1 MRASLD
7 VATDPWGI
15 KVNRVELKNI
25 IPPAAIQDAMEKQMK
40 AERER
45 REAILRAEGEKK
57 STVLVA
63 EGEKESVILKAEAE
77 KQAAILQAEAEKE
90 KRIKEAEGEAEAIL
104 KVQQA
109 NADGIRF
116 IREAGA
122 DQAVLTIKSLEAFE
136 KAADGKAT
144 MILED
149 ELTSLQALS
158 EILTTYSDDIR
169 VHKASSLK
177 EAKDL
182 LDQEIR
188 YGLFLLDVNLSGED
202 REDIGGILFAREIRE
217 RFEYTFTPIVMVTAI
232 GNMEMQAYRELHCY
246 QYIMKPFHR
255 EQVEEV
261 VQKVL
266 EKESREKS
274 PVIVVKKDGINYQ
287 LKCED
292 IRYLEAIPRG
302 TRLHLVTENWDVPY
316 VTLRQMLL
324 KMPKGMFAQCH
335 RMYAVNKN
343 EVEYYDTVNRIIRI
357 KNCPDTVEIGVT
369 YKSVIG
375 GLLNG

>member
-1 MRASLD
+1 MTD
-7 VATDPWGI
+7 V
-15 KVNRVELKNI
+15 L
-25 IPPAAIQDAMEKQMK
+25 
-40 AERER
+40 
-45 REAILRAEGEKK
+45 
-57 STVLVA
+57 
-63 EGEKESVILKAEAE
+63 
-77 KQAAILQAEAEKE
+77 
-90 KRIKEAEGEAEAIL
+90 
-104 KVQQA
+104 
-109 NADGIRF
+109 
-116 IREAGA
+116 
-122 DQAVLTIKSLEAFE
+122 
-136 KAADGKAT
+136 
-144 MILED
+144 ILED

-232 GNMEMQAYRELHCY
+232 GNME
-246 QYIMKPFHR
+246 I
-255 EQVEEV
+255 
-261 VQKVL
+261 QKVL
-266 EKESREKS
+266 EKESREKP

>member
-1 MRASLD
+1 MTD
-7 VATDPWGI
+7 V
-15 KVNRVELKNI
+15 L
-25 IPPAAIQDAMEKQMK
+25 
-40 AERER
+40 
-45 REAILRAEGEKK
+45 
-57 STVLVA
+57 
-63 EGEKESVILKAEAE
+63 
-77 KQAAILQAEAEKE
+77 
-90 KRIKEAEGEAEAIL
+90 
-104 KVQQA
+104 
-109 NADGIRF
+109 
-116 IREAGA
+116 
-122 DQAVLTIKSLEAFE
+122 
-136 KAADGKAT
+136 
-144 MILED
+144 ILED

-246 QYIMKPFHR
+246 QYIMKPFRR

-266 EKESREKS
+266 EKESREKP

-343 EVEYYDTVNRIIRI
+343 EVEKVNKLYIKRGKELIEVDELCAGDIGCMTKLSHSSTNDTLCTLDYRMKYQPIHFSKPYYGKAIQ
-357 KNCPDTVEIGVT
+357 PIGKANEEKIASGIT
-369 YKSVIG
+369 R
-375 GLLNG
+375 LLEEDQI

>member
-1 MRASLD
+1 MTD
-7 VATDPWGI
+7 V
-15 KVNRVELKNI
+15 L
-25 IPPAAIQDAMEKQMK
+25 
-40 AERER
+40 
-45 REAILRAEGEKK
+45 
-57 STVLVA
+57 
-63 EGEKESVILKAEAE
+63 
-77 KQAAILQAEAEKE
+77 
-90 KRIKEAEGEAEAIL
+90 
-104 KVQQA
+104 
-109 NADGIRF
+109 
-116 IREAGA
+116 
-122 DQAVLTIKSLEAFE
+122 
-136 KAADGKAT
+136 
-144 MILED
+144 ILED

-232 GNMEMQAYRELHCY
+232 GNMEMQAYRELQCY

-266 EKESREKS
+266 EKESREKP

-324 KMPKGMFAQCH
+324 KMPKGMFTQCH